1 MMRSSLMPIPTA
13 PKVSMCSG
21 QTTERQSSLRRLHF
35 TDRSGTGVRQSL
47 RHLFPGESNER

>member
-21 QTTERQSSLRRLHF
+21 QTTEQQSSLRRLHF
-35 TDRSGTGVRQSL
+35 NL